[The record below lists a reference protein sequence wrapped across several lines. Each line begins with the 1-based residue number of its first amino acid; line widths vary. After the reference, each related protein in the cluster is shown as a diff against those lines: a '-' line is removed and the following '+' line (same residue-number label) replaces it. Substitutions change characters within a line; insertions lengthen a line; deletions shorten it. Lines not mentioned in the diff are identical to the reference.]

1 MIQRRPTHLLFDFF
15 GTLVDYSP
23 SRTEQGYQ
31 RSHALL
37 HEFGGQLGYERFL
50 EAWSATS
57 ARFDQDS
64 ALDDREFSM
73 ADVTTAFLRA
83 VLPREPTPGQV
94 NAFVKTYL
102 AEWSA
107 PVRHPAGIDVL
118 LKGLSSE
125 FRLAVVSNTHSPT
138 MVPEQL
144 AAMGVLDSM
153 DAVVL
158 SVDVGRR
165 KPHADIY
172 QAALHQLAVSAQG
185 VWFIGDSYE
194 ADYVGPRRMGMEAL
208 LIDPQGKTSVPLH
221 HRLETVFDL
230 PHRLSPTLPD
240 LLSRDTQQPP
250 RT

>member
-1 MIQRRPTHLLFDFF
+1 MNPRRPTHLLFDFF

-37 HEFGGQLGYERFL
+37 REWGGQWGYERFL
-50 EAWSATS
+50 DAWSAAS

-64 ALDDREFSM
+64 AVDDREFSM
-73 ADVTTAFLRA
+73 ADVATAFLHEALRQQ
-83 VLPREPTPGQV
+83 PSPGRV
-94 NAFVKTYL
+94 EEFVAAYL

-107 PVRHPAGIDVL
+107 AVRHPAGVDVL
-118 LKGLSSE
+118 LKALSSE

-138 MVPEQL
+138 MVPGQL
-144 AAMGVLDSM
+144 AAMGVLDTM

-165 KPHADIY
+165 KPHPDIY
-172 QAALHQLAVSAQG
+172 RAAMRQLGVTAQD

-194 ADYVGPRRMGMEAL
+194 ADYAGPRRMGMEAL
-208 LIDPQGKTSVPLH
+208 LIDPRDTAPVPPR
-221 HRLETVFDL
+221 HRLDTVFDL
-230 PHRLSPTLPD
+230 PDRLD
-240 LLSRDTQQPP
+240 RVA
-250 RT
+250 R